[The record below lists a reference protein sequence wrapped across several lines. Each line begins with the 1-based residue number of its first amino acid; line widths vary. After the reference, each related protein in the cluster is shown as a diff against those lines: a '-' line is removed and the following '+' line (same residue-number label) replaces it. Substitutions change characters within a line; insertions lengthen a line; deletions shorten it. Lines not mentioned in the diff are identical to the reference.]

1 MVVVVVVAA
10 VKFVAIVP
18 VSVSMVVVVV
28 AVVDGARAYYIIY
41 AAAASAMVPSFRP
54 GLAASPLYRV
64 AVLCHLLSRLATS
77 RMPTDSKI
85 SRRCKGKV
93 ARLRT
98 L

>member
-1 MVVVVVVAA
+1 MVVAA

-64 AVLCHLLSRLATS
+64 AVLCHLLSRALTTLRLCHLPGCS
-77 RMPTDSKI
+77 RLVVVSWQG
-85 SRRCKGKV
+85 S
-93 ARLRT
+93 
-98 L
+98 